1 MTAVDRRAVE
11 MGFNNREFES
21 GVGGTLK
28 TLDALKK
35 GLNLESS
42 VKSLSGLSAAGRNFS
57 LGNISDSL
65 RGMSD
70 RFSTLGII
78 GITVLQNLT
87 NAALDLGKKLFTA
100 ALGLDSMKA
109 GFGSFET
116 KINATKTVMSG
127 TGETIDQVNRSL
139 DDLNKYSDRTIYSFE
154 DMTANISKF
163 TNAGLSS
170 KKAAIAIQ
178 GISNVAALS
187 GANTGEAARAMYN
200 FGQALS
206 QGSVR
211 LMDWKSIEN
220 ANMATIEFKTQLLET
235 AVAMG
240 TLKKQTDGTYK
251 TINGNEVLTA
261 TKNFN
266 TSLEKQW
273 LTTEVLVGT
282 LDDYAS
288 MQTEIGKKANEAATQ
303 LKTYTAL
310 VDNIKDSLKTGWTKS
325 WEHIF
330 GNLDQATE
338 LFTYLGDKINGVL
351 GDSAR
356 ARNQL
361 LSGWAAF
368 GGRASLFAALKN
380 TVEGVLNVMNL
391 VKTAFSQVFP
401 PKTAYELAS
410 FTYAL
415 KTLTDKFVIT
425 KDMAEDIKR
434 VFRGFFAIFDIGIE
448 GIKVL
453 VGWLGKLVGA
463 SNLSGKGFLKQA
475 GDIGNWIFE
484 LRNAIKYQGLLGKTF
499 TDIKTKIE
507 PLIQKFREFLI
518 NITPVVDKIKEFV
531 QRIQDSFSGLEVDT
545 SGIDSFMERIQVR
558 FAPLTKLAEIVGRI
572 ATGIWGLLKHLVPIF
587 SSIGQF
593 VGDALGEIGNAI
605 AISLKE
611 MNFNAVYD
619 VINEGLIAVV
629 LLSIKKFF
637 TEGASTF
644 SGISGGVTSLL
655 DGVKGSLVAWQ
666 SSLKAKTL
674 LTIATA
680 IGILA
685 LSLIALSLIDSAK
698 LTVAIG
704 AITVMFTEL
713 VGSMALFDKIPGGST
728 GGATKM
734 AIQLLAISGAILLLS
749 TAMTIISKIDPEK
762 LVQGLLG
769 IGAIL
774 AELAIFMTITNLSGS
789 GAVKSA
795 GLISLGIALNIL
807 ALAVRQFANMD
818 PAKLTQ
824 GLMAMGAILAELALF
839 IKLSGNPKGIIS
851 TAIGLTILANA
862 MVIFSFALSKLADM
876 SWEELGRGL
885 AAMAASLAIVTVA
898 MRLMPKNMLVIGVG
912 LLAVST
918 ALVILSKALK
928 SMGGMSWEEI
938 GKGLG
943 VLAGSL
949 VILSV
954 GMYAMTGAL
963 PGAFAML
970 VMAGALLMFVPAL
983 KALGSMELEELA
995 RGLLTIVAVFAIF
1008 ALGGLILG
1016 PLVPVLLSLSAALFL
1031 FGIGTAAVGAGMLA
1045 FSAGL
1050 AALAIS
1056 GTAGVTALV
1065 AIIAI
1070 LLGLIPLIVTKI
1082 VEGILQFVTL
1092 IAESVSV
1099 IANALGILLT
1109 ALIQV
1114 IIDVAPKFFEALKV
1128 ILLGLIDVIVSV
1140 VPELSVA
1147 ILFLITSLLDNL
1159 ANSVPQWI
1167 ESGLELLKALLD
1179 GIADGVTL
1187 VVEGA
1192 FDIIIA
1198 FLDAIG
1204 KKLPE
1209 LVDAGWE
1216 MIISV
1221 VDGIADGVEKNLPE
1235 LGRAAG
1241 RLANAIIDGLI
1252 GGIKAGVQGVI
1263 DAAANLGKEALAAIG
1278 IQIDANSPSEEF
1290 AKRGLWIAQGLANGI
1305 NEYSKLVYDAAKNL
1319 GDDALGGLANIM
1331 AEINNSVNDNLDIN
1345 PTIRPVLDLSEIVS
1359 GNKQIS
1365 GIFGRSSLNVS
1376 RIADGIIS
1384 IKPPKVES
1392 SQILSNSPKAV
1403 QPSAIAF
1410 NQYNYSPEALS
1421 RFEIYRQ
1428 TRNLLNLKKGLVP
1441 N

>member
-87 NAALDLGKKLFTA
+87 NAVLDLGKKLFTA

-127 TGETIDQVNRSL
+127 TGETIDQVKRSL

-206 QGSVR
+206 QGAVR

-282 LDDYAS
+282 LGDYAS

-463 SNLSGKGFLKQA
+463 SNLSGKGILKQA

-593 VGDALGEIGNAI
+593 VGDSLGEIGNAI

-885 AAMAASLAIVTVA
+885 AAIAASLAIVTVA

-983 KALGSMELEELA
+983 KALGSMELEEIV
-995 RGLLTIVAVFAIF
+995 RGLGTIAAVFAIF
-1008 ALGGLILG
+1008 ALGGLILA

-1031 FGIGTAAVGAGMLA
+1031 
-1045 FSAGL
+1045 
-1050 AALAIS
+1050 
-1056 GTAGVTALV
+1056 
-1065 AIIAI
+1065 
-1070 LLGLIPLIVTKI
+1070 LIVTKI

-1441 N
+1441 